1 MRYPLDENNSFPNLE
16 ASLGNWYSLSVI
28 NLKHETAKLLAE
40 ASHNIA
46 KMIAG
51 SAFEFW
57 QRKDFRLYVDF
68 GNISQTEQDRMFNE
82 LEVSLLGLFMVQFD
96 NAVETAKEEEK
107 KLVFKSFQKDLP
119 SAFLQ
124 LFVENGVEK
133 KYIDIWKK
141 LINMRLKE
149 YRADL
154 KTAIKESSKWKEFQ
168 SDREEIKIQWARI
181 ETITID
187 CLSHLRRGEV
197 KKDDPL
203 WKLLRKWFV
212 SLDTKISPMINL

>member
-1 MRYPLDENNSFPNLE
+1 M
-16 ASLGNWYSLSVI
+16 I
-28 NLKHETAKLLAE
+28 NLKHETAKLLAG

-46 KMIAG
+46 QMIAG

-57 QRKDFRLYVDF
+57 QRKDFRLYVNF

-82 LEVSLLGLFMVQFD
+82 LEVSLLGLFMLQFD
-96 NAVETAKEEEK
+96 NAVESVKEEEK

-124 LFVENGVEK
+124 LFAENGVEK
-133 KYIDIWKK
+133 KYIDIWEK
-141 LINMRLKE
+141 LIDMRLKE
-149 YRADL
+149 YREDQ
-154 KTAIKESSKWKEFQ
+154 KSAIKESSKWKEFQ
-168 SDREEIKIQWARI
+168 GDREEIKIQWARI

-197 KKDDPL
+197 KKEDPL
-203 WKLLRKWFV
+203 WKLLRKWFMN
-212 SLDTKISPMINL
+212 LDTELSPMMNL